1 MNYIAFHST
10 AIGYGVSVAVKLSWV
25 DRISAPLINE
35 RHRSAYYTAQQ
46 VEIQTGHIIFSF
58 HNY

>member
-1 MNYIAFHST
+1 
-10 AIGYGVSVAVKLSWV
+10 
-25 DRISAPLINE
+25 LINE